1 MQGWG
6 KNEFPYLANKVS
18 QVASNRINA
27 NQSEHPKQNNEFI
40 DFNNNIKKNNE
51 VINANKEN
59 RDDVL
64 FEDAQNN
71 LQNIPALSNNIIE
84 PNNQVL
90 NSSSNILLKNES
102 QGLLYEQSNKQ
113 MGDFDNNISQG
124 QNSNLLYEDN
134 LNQSN
139 QNAQRQEP
147 EKSFSES
154 KDGGYSR
161 PIYNL
166 VTNAASKIKNLAQNF
181 GKKLFGKDS
190 EKSVYQNYNN
200 VANQDQDMKNE
211 AESVYEDA
219 LDNSKYFDA
228 PEEEKLEE

>member
-1 MQGWG
+1 MQGRG
-6 KNEFPYLANKVS
+6 KDEVPYPADEVF

-27 NQSEHPKQNNEFI
+27 NQFEPQKQNNGSI
-40 DFNNNIKKNNE
+40 DFNNNIQENNE
-51 VINANKEN
+51 VINTNKEN
-59 RDDVL
+59 RDNAL
-64 FEDAQNN
+64 FENAQNIS
-71 LQNIPALSNNIIE
+71 QNILAPSNNAIE

-102 QGLLYEQSNKQ
+102 QVSPNEQSNKQ
-113 MGDFDNNISQG
+113 MSDNISQE

-147 EKSFSES
+147 GKSFSES

-166 VTNAASKIKNLAQNF
+166 VTNAASKIKNLAQNLSN
-181 GKKLFGKDS
+181 KLFLD
-190 EKSVYQNYNN
+190 YNTN
-200 VANQDQDMKNE
+200 VDEGGLVFDKNMNDE
-211 AESVYEDA
+211 TETVYEDPYDNPQY
-219 LDNSKYFDA
+219 LDDQDD
-228 PEEEKLEE
+228 EEKLEE